1 MNGSLSAKINKLK
14 TNLNIGRTVRLVWS
28 VAKGWTLLVML
39 MIFLETLFML
49 ASLYSLKLLVD
60 IVAKADLKSLGI
72 ESTVIKYVILAG
84 AVGVLY
90 NVIRSLS
97 MYTGEIQ
104 AARVSEN
111 IDDKIHDIAANLE
124 LAFYESP
131 EYFDVL
137 KRAKDA
143 GSYRPN
149 QVILS
154 ILDIIKNIL
163 SLFGVALILVTIN
176 WMLLPMLVLFVLPTL
191 VVRIYFSDKQNILRI
206 RHTPTERKTSY
217 LSTLITSDT
226 TAKEV
231 RSYNLG
237 AFFKAQ
243 YFQIRM
249 SLLEE
254 RLKISANR
262 TVGEAATAALSS
274 VGFFVCIGYIMLR
287 AAKGQSTLGD
297 VTLFLVVFPQT
308 FSLLQNIASGIS
320 IVYQNNIFVSSIFEL
335 FDLKKD
341 IRDEIGKKP
350 IPNDQ
355 LMDLELKNINFS
367 YPHTAKPALTDI
379 NLKLPAGKIIA
390 VVGLNGAG
398 KTTLIKLLCK
408 LYDPSDGMITLG
420 GEDIRN
426 YSSADYRK
434 QISVVF
440 QDFCKYNFS
449 AADNIRF
456 GDIDRP
462 VHHMEDIINAAKNSG
477 ADGYIRDFEKQY
489 DTMMGK
495 IFEDGREI
503 SIGQW
508 QKLATARALYSRSR
522 FLILDEATS
531 ALDAVAEKELFDS
544 FRQHIGNRAALV
556 ISHRHSA
563 VKHADYIYVLS
574 GTRISQEGTDQE
586 LLEMEGDYARLFKKQ
601 IEKTEPDEFGK

>member
-1 MNGSLSAKINKLK
+1 MKQSLSDKIKKLR
-14 TNLNIGRTVRLVWS
+14 TNLNIRRTLQLVWS
-28 VAKGWTLLVML
+28 IARGWTLVVAI
-39 MIFLETLFML
+39 MIFLETIFML
-49 ASLYSLKLLVD
+49 GSLYSLKLLVD
-60 IVAKADLKSLGI
+60 IVSKSDLKNLANEGL
-72 ESTVIKYVILAG
+72 VLKYVLFAG
-84 AVGVLY
+84 VIGVLY
-90 NVIRSLS
+90 NVVRALS
-97 MYTGEIQ
+97 AYTGEIQ

-124 LAFYESP
+124 LSFYESP

-154 ILDIIKNIL
+154 LLEITKNIL
-163 SLFGVALILVTIN
+163 SLFGVALILISIN
-176 WMLLPMLVLFVLPTL
+176 WLLLPMLVLFVLPTL
-191 VVRIYFSDKQNILRI
+191 LVRIYFSDKQNVLRI

-237 AFFKAQ
+237 GFFKAQ

-254 RLKISANR
+254 RLKISFNR
-262 TVGEAATAALSS
+262 TLGEVATSVLSTI
-274 VGFFVCIGYIMLR
+274 GFFVCIGYIMLR
-287 AAKGQSTLGD
+287 TAKGDSTLGD
-297 VTLFLVVFPQT
+297 VTLFLVIFPQT
-308 FSLLQNIASGIS
+308 FNVLQNIASGIS
-320 IVYQNNIFVSSIFEL
+320 TVYQNNIFVSSIFEL
-335 FDLKKD
+335 FDLKENVSK
-341 IRDEIGKKP
+341 EYGTKP
-350 IPNDQ
+350 IPNNE
-355 LMDLELKNINFS
+355 MFDLELRNVDFAYPGTNKLTLNGINMKIPS
-367 YPHTAKPALTDI
+367 
-379 NLKLPAGKIIA
+379 GKIIA

-398 KTTLIKLLCK
+398 KTTLIKLLCR
-408 LYDPSDGMITLG
+408 LYDPVSGVITLDG
-420 GEDIRN
+420 QDIRDF
-426 YSSADYRK
+426 SKVDYRK

-449 AADNIRF
+449 AADNIKF
-456 GDIDRP
+456 GDINRP
-462 VHHMEDIINAAKNSG
+462 VHRPEDIISAAKHSG
-477 ADGYIRDFEKQY
+477 AHDYIKDFEYKY

-495 IFEDGREI
+495 VFEDGREI

-508 QKLATARALYSRSR
+508 QKLATARALYSASR

-574 GTRISQEGTDQE
+574 NTQILQEGTDKE

-601 IEKTEPDEFGK
+601 SEQKVN

>member
-1 MNGSLSAKINKLK
+1 
-14 TNLNIGRTVRLVWS
+14 
-28 VAKGWTLLVML
+28 
-39 MIFLETLFML
+39 ML

-60 IVAKADLKSLGI
+60 IVSKTDLKNLGDESLLIEYIIYAGI
-72 ESTVIKYVILAG
+72 F
-84 AVGVLY
+84 GVLY
-90 NVIRSLS
+90 NVVRSLAN
-97 MYTGEIQ
+97 YTGEIQ

-111 IDDKIHDIAANLE
+111 IDDKIHDIAANLD

-154 ILDIIKNIL
+154 ILDILKNIL
-163 SLFGVALILVTIN
+163 SLMGVALILITIN
-176 WMLLPMLVLFVLPTL
+176 WLLLPMLILFVLPTL
-191 VVRIYFSDKQNILRI
+191 LVRIYFSNKQNVLRI
-206 RHTPTERKTSY
+206 KHTPTERKSFY

-226 TAKEV
+226 SAKEV

-237 AFFKAQ
+237 GFFKAQ
-243 YFQIRM
+243 YYKIRM
-249 SLLEE
+249 ALLEE
-254 RLKISANR
+254 RLKISFNR
-262 TVGEAATAALSS
+262 TVGEAISSGLSS
-274 VGFFVCIGYIMLR
+274 VGFFVCMGYIMLR
-287 AAKGQSTLGD
+287 AVSGDSSLGD
-297 VTLFLVVFPQT
+297 IALFLVVFPQT
-308 FSLLQNIASGIS
+308 FNLLQNIASGIS
-320 IVYQNNIFVSSIFEL
+320 TVYQNNIFVASIFEL
-335 FDLKKD
+335 FDLKKETPLQQGTD
-341 IRDEIGKKP
+341 S
-350 IPNDQ
+350 IPDVSS
-355 LMDLELKNINFS
+355 LDLELKDVCFS
-367 YPHTAKPALTDI
+367 YPNMQKPALSNI

-398 KTTLIKLLCK
+398 KTTLIKLLCR
-408 LYDPSDGMITLG
+408 LYDPDSGSITLG
-420 GEDIRN
+420 GKDIRKFPIVE
-426 YSSADYRK
+426 YRK
-434 QISVVF
+434 QISMVF

-456 GDIDRP
+456 GDINRQE
-462 VHHMEDIINAAKNSG
+462 HKMEDVINAAKHSG
-477 ADGYIRDFEKQY
+477 AHQYIEGFDNQY

-495 IFEDGREI
+495 VFEDGREI

-508 QKLATARALYSRSR
+508 QKLATARALYSSSR

-574 GTRISQEGTDQE
+574 NTRISQEGTDQE
-586 LLEMEGDYARLFKKQ
+586 LLAMEGDYARLFRKQ
-601 IEKTEPDEFGK
+601 SVKN

>member
-1 MNGSLSAKINKLK
+1 MLGSLSVKLQDIK
-14 TNLNIGRTVRLVWS
+14 TNLNIGRTMRLVWS
-28 VAKGWTLLVML
+28 VTKSWTIIVIV
-39 MIFLETLFML
+39 MIFLETIFML

-60 IVAKADLKSLGI
+60 VVSKTNLKNFGSESL
-72 ESTVIKYVILAG
+72 VIQYVVLAG
-84 AVGVLY
+84 VLGVLY
-90 NVIRSLS
+90 NVIRSLAT
-97 MYTGEIQ
+97 YTGEIQ
-104 AARVSEN
+104 AARVSES
-111 IDDKIHDIAANLE
+111 IDDKIHDIAANLD

-154 ILDIIKNIL
+154 ILEILKNIL
-163 SLFGVALILVTIN
+163 NLMGVALILITIN

-191 VVRIYFSDKQNILRI
+191 LVRIYFSNKQNILRI
-206 RHTPTERKTSY
+206 KHTPTERKTSY

-237 AFFKAQ
+237 NFFKTQ
-243 YFQIRM
+243 YYQIRM
-249 SLLEE
+249 ALLEE
-254 RLKISANR
+254 RLKISFNR
-262 TVGEAATAALSS
+262 TVGEAITSGLSS
-274 VGFFVCIGYIMLR
+274 IGFFVCMGYIMLR
-287 AAKGQSTLGD
+287 AVQGNSTLGD
-297 VTLFLVVFPQT
+297 ITLFLVIFPQT

-320 IVYQNNIFVSSIFEL
+320 TVYQNNIFVSSIFEL
-335 FDLKKD
+335 FDLKK
-341 IRDEIGKKP
+341 EIPLRQGSEA
-350 IPNDQ
+350 IPEDHS
-355 LMDLELKNINFS
+355 LDLELRDVCFS
-367 YPHTAKPALTDI
+367 YPNMPKPALRNI

-390 VVGLNGAG
+390 IVGLNGAG
-398 KTTLIKLLCK
+398 KTTLIKLLCR
-408 LYDPSDGMITLG
+408 LYDPDSGLITLG
-420 GEDIRN
+420 GKDIRDF
-426 YSSADYRK
+426 SIEDYRK
-434 QISVVF
+434 QISMVF

-449 AADNIRF
+449 AADNIKF
-456 GDIDRP
+456 GDINRS
-462 VHHMEDIINAAKNSG
+462 VHAMEDIVNAAKHSG
-477 ADGYIRDFEKQY
+477 AHEYIKGFENQY

-508 QKLATARALYSRSR
+508 QKLATARALYSSSR

-544 FRQHIGNRAALV
+544 FRQHIGKRAALV

-574 GTRISQEGTDQE
+574 DTRILQEGTDKE

-601 IEKTEPDEFGK
+601 LDKK

>member
-1 MNGSLSAKINKLK
+1 MNQSISDKIKKLK
-14 TNLNIGRTVRLVWS
+14 TNLNIKRTLQLVWS
-28 VAKGWTLLVML
+28 IARGWTLVVVI
-39 MIFLETLFML
+39 MIFLETIFML
-49 ASLYSLKLLVD
+49 GSLYSLKLLVD
-60 IVAKADLKSLGI
+60 IVSKSDLNNLANGGI
-72 ESTVIKYVILAG
+72 VLKYVLFAG
-84 AVGVLY
+84 VIGILY
-90 NVIRSLS
+90 NVIRALS
-97 MYTGEIQ
+97 AYTGEIQ

-124 LAFYESP
+124 LSFYESP

-154 ILDIIKNIL
+154 LLDIAKNL
-163 SLFGVALILVTIN
+163 LNLFGVALILISIN
-176 WMLLPMLVLFVLPTL
+176 WLLLPMLVLFVLPTL
-191 VVRIYFSDKQNILRI
+191 LVRIYFSDKQNVLRI

-237 AFFKAQ
+237 SYFKAQ

-254 RLKISANR
+254 RLKISFNR
-262 TVGEAATAALSS
+262 TLGEVATSVLST

-287 AAKGQSTLGD
+287 TAKGYSTLGD
-297 VTLFLVVFPQT
+297 ATLFLVIFPQT
-308 FSLLQNIASGIS
+308 FNVLQNIASGIS
-320 IVYQNNIFVSSIFEL
+320 TVYQNNIFVSSIFEL
-335 FDLKKD
+335 FDLKENVVIED
-341 IRDEIGKKP
+341 DTRP
-350 IPNDQ
+350 IPNNEM
-355 LMDLELKNINFS
+355 LDLELRNVDFAYPGTNKLTLRGINMKIPS
-367 YPHTAKPALTDI
+367 
-379 NLKLPAGKIIA
+379 GKIIA

-398 KTTLIKLLCK
+398 KTTLIKLLCR
-408 LYDPSDGMITLG
+408 LYEPISGVITLG
-420 GEDIRN
+420 GQNIRDFSKVD
-426 YSSADYRK
+426 YSK

-449 AADNIRF
+449 AADNIKF
-456 GDIDRP
+456 GDIKRL
-462 VHHMEDIINAAKNSG
+462 VHQMEDIINVAKHSG
-477 ADGYIRDFEKQY
+477 AHNYIKDFEHKY

-495 IFEDGREI
+495 VFDDGREI

-508 QKLATARALYSRSR
+508 QKLATARALYSSSR

-574 GTRISQEGTDQE
+574 GTQILQEGTDKE
-586 LLEMEGDYARLFKKQ
+586 LLEMEGDYARLFKNKSEQ
-601 IEKTEPDEFGK
+601 KVN

>member
-1 MNGSLSAKINKLK
+1 MLGPLSVKLNHIK
-14 TNLNIGRTVRLVWS
+14 TNLNIGRTMRLVWS
-28 VAKGWTLLVML
+28 VAKGWTIIVMV
-39 MIFLETLFML
+39 MIFLETVFML

-60 IVAKADLKSLGI
+60 IVSKTNLKNLGS
-72 ESTVIKYVILAG
+72 EGLVIQYVVIA
-84 AVGVLY
+84 GVLGVIY
-90 NVIRSLS
+90 NVVRSLAT
-97 MYTGEIQ
+97 YTGEIQ
-104 AARVSEN
+104 AARVSES
-111 IDDKIHDIAANLE
+111 IDDKIHEIAANLD

-154 ILDIIKNIL
+154 ILEIFKNVLNLI
-163 SLFGVALILVTIN
+163 GVALILITIN

-191 VVRIYFSDKQNILRI
+191 LVRIYFSNKQNVLRI
-206 RHTPTERKTSY
+206 KHTPTERKTSY

-237 AFFKAQ
+237 NFFKAQ
-243 YFQIRM
+243 YYQIRM
-249 SLLEE
+249 ALLEE
-254 RLKISANR
+254 RLKISFNR
-262 TVGEAATAALSS
+262 TVGEAITSGLSS
-274 VGFFVCIGYIMLR
+274 IGFFVCMGYIMLM
-287 AAKGQSTLGD
+287 AVNGNSTLGD
-297 VTLFLVVFPQT
+297 ITLFLVVFPQT

-320 IVYQNNIFVSSIFEL
+320 TVYQNNIFVSSIFEL
-335 FDLKKD
+335 FDLKK
-341 IRDEIGKKP
+341 EIPLQQGSEA
-350 IPNDQ
+350 IPDDHS
-355 LMDLELKNINFS
+355 LDLELKNVCFS
-367 YPHTAKPALTDI
+367 YPNMPKPALMDI

-398 KTTLIKLLCK
+398 KTTLIKLLCR
-408 LYDPSDGMITLG
+408 LYDPDSGSITLG
-420 GEDIRN
+420 GKDIRDFPIV
-426 YSSADYRK
+426 DYRK
-434 QISVVF
+434 QISMVF

-449 AADNIRF
+449 AADNIKF
-456 GDIDRP
+456 GDINRL
-462 VHHMEDIINAAKNSG
+462 VHVMEDVVNAAKHSG
-477 ADGYIRDFEKQY
+477 AHEYIKGFENQY

-495 IFEDGREI
+495 VFEDGREI

-508 QKLATARALYSRSR
+508 QKLATARALYSSSR

-531 ALDAVAEKELFDS
+531 ALDSVAEKELFDS

-574 GTRISQEGTDQE
+574 NTRILQEGTDKE

-601 IEKTEPDEFGK
+601 LEKK